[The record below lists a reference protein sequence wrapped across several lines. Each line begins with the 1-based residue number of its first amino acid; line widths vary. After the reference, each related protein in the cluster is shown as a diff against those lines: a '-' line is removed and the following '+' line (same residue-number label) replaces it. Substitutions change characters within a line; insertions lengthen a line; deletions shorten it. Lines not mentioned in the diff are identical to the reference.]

1 MEELVVALEKIQDK
15 QIMAE
20 KVEVVVQLLQEE
32 QVEPFQPKPLHSQII
47 LIMLEVAG
55 GGRWRLVWPVAGGG
69 RRFFNRINSKRNCRF
84 CRKSGN
90 RRNRRSFIFT
100 RCNSLL
106 WFWPEAPEAVVQAL
120 YVQQHQDQVVA
131 TM

>member
-1 MEELVVALEKIQDK
+1 MVALEKIQDK

-84 CRKSGN
+84 CRKSWN
-90 RRNRRSFIFT
+90 RWNRWSFIFT

-106 WFWPEAPEAVVQAL
+106 WFWPEAPEAEVQAL

>member
-1 MEELVVALEKIQDK
+1 MVALEKIQDK

-20 KVEVVVQLLQEE
+20 KVELVVQLLQEE

-69 RRFFNRINSKRNCRF
+69 RRFFNRINSKSKCRF
-84 CRKSGN
+84 CRKSWN
-90 RRNRRSFIFT
+90 RWNRWSFIFT

-106 WFWPEAPEAVVQAL
+106 WFWPEAPEAEVQAL
-120 YVQQHQDQVVA
+120 YVQLPQDQVVA

>member
-1 MEELVVALEKIQDK
+1 MVALEKIQDK

-20 KVEVVVQLLQEE
+20 KVELVVQLLQEE

-84 CRKSGN
+84 CRKSWN
-90 RRNRRSFIFT
+90 RWNRWSFIFT

-106 WFWPEAPEAVVQAL
+106 WFWPEAPEAEVQAL